1 VNDDELK
8 AAAVALTIDRLGMVD
23 KANSR
28 KWQGLKNADLYRL
41 MRQSG
46 LTAYFHPS
54 DSVQAAFDKCLEK
67 YSRLIEAELKQ
78 RNHVKVKP

>member
-1 VNDDELK
+1 VTD
-8 AAAVALTIDRLGMVD
+8 
-23 KANSR
+23 R

-46 LTAYFHPS
+46 VTLYFHLN
-54 DSVQAAFDKCLEK
+54 DSMQTDFEKCLEK

-78 RNHVKVKP
+78 RNHVEEPKP